1 MDVYHKVL
9 TKIYEQTG
17 GKDSVDVD
25 LTELLKREGFFPSLE
40 NINKFLTAESWVT
53 ETPKL
58 YTVRITHWGV
68 SEAKKTLAG
77 APDKV
82 QIIERE
88 GKKIIAEAR
97 ELVVMLEEFAASPE
111 SKKFA
116 VIRERH
122 EQIAG
127 TLGRIEKNL

>member
-40 NINKFLTAESWVT
+40 NITKFLTDESWVT
-53 ETPKL
+53 ETAKQ

-68 SEAKKTLAG
+68 SEAKKTLSG
-77 APDKV
+77 APDKA
-82 QIIERE
+82 QIIERDS
-88 GKKIIAEAR
+88 KKIISEAR
-97 ELVVMLEEFAASPE
+97 EFVVMLEEFAASPE

-122 EQIAG
+122 EQIGG
-127 TLGRIEKNL
+127 TLGRIEKNI